1 MSKETNKRLVLS
13 VAGGTLI
20 PSFYF
25 LCLFVLSGLLN
36 ILGVGFSGHHLNSLS
51 TPVTWAGDLYDY
63 IVPATI
69 EPIYSGHLRPAVWIT
84 SVIGD
89 FLLYSFLTY
98 IFLRSHSEH
107 KWR

>member
-13 VAGGTLI
+13 VAGGALI
-20 PSFYF
+20 PYFYF

-36 ILGVGFSGHHLNSLS
+36 ILGVGFSGHYFDSLS
-51 TPVTWAGDLYDY
+51 TPVTWAGNLYDY
-63 IVPATI
+63 IIPTPI
-69 EPIYSGHLRPAVWIT
+69 EPIYSVHLRPVAWIT

-89 FLLYSFLTY
+89 FLLYSLLTY
-98 IFLRSHSEH
+98 IFLRSHSKY